1 MFKYFSESISLLKKS
16 MRNLI
21 IFEIVF
27 TFLSLLVIV
36 PVMGFSVNAAIKLAG
51 LKYLTSYN
59 IVRFLKVPTTW
70 FVFLFLIVF
79 LVFYM
84 LIEISAVIH
93 CFANVRENKQVT
105 CSRMMSVG
113 FSSVKKIFKKNNFL
127 ILFYVLLFI
136 PFTQIV
142 FVSSTFSYIGIP
154 DFLSYYINQKW
165 IIFAAFAVLVAVS
178 VILSGRSIYIIH
190 NYVLLHQDFKKARK
204 TSRIIS
210 KKERLKNA
218 LFLILWNILIYAA
231 ILFILVIL
239 FVLPVTV
246 LQKTIS
252 SGYVSKVVLISLK
265 TLFKAFILIFTLFS
279 VPVNYS
285 FITVRYFKKLEK
297 NDLNKIIVKN
307 DNERIK
313 TKRKWITYAA
323 FSIITAVV
331 VVNGVFF
338 RTGGFSSLNF
348 SLFSTPQISAHR
360 GYSSAAP
367 ENTEYAFQAA
377 IDCGADYIE
386 LDVQE
391 TKDGE
396 IVVMHDSNLKR
407 TSGVNADIWNV
418 NYSEISGLDIG
429 SWFGDEFSDAKIMKL
444 EDVIKMA
451 GNKIKLNIEI
461 KPTGHENL
469 IVEKTA
475 SLISKYEFEN
485 RCCVTSF
492 SYDIIR
498 KIKQINPDIK
508 TALTLSVAY
517 GNIGSLEYADAV
529 SVNQLFVTK
538 RLVSTCHNNGKKVFA
553 WTADKSAEIQ
563 KLSELNVDNI
573 ITDYPEKAMKIT
585 YSVYTGD
592 TIFSVL
598 RFLTN

>member
-1 MFKYFSESISLLKKS
+1 MLKYFSESFSLLKKS
-16 MRNLI
+16 LRSLI

-27 TFLSLLVIV
+27 TFLSLLFIV

-59 IVRFLKVPTTW
+59 IVKFLKVPTTW

-84 LIEISAVIH
+84 LVEISAVIH
-93 CFANVRENKQVT
+93 CFANVRENKQVS
-105 CSRMMSVG
+105 CSRMMFVG
-113 FSSVKKIFKKNNFL
+113 FSSVKKIFRKNNFL
-127 ILFYVLLFI
+127 ILLYVLLFI

-142 FVSSTFSYIGIP
+142 FVTSIFSYIGIP

-165 IIFAAFAVLVAVS
+165 IIFAAFSVLVAVS
-178 VILSGRSIYIIH
+178 VILSGRCIYIIH

-204 TSRIIS
+204 ISRDIS
-210 KKERLKNA
+210 VNERLKNA
-218 LFLILWNILIYAA
+218 LFLILWNVIIYAA
-231 ILFILVIL
+231 IFVVLLVL
-239 FVLPVTV
+239 FVFPVTF

-297 NDLNKIIVKN
+297 YNLNKIVVKN

-313 TKRKWITYAA
+313 SRRKWVNSVI
-323 FSIITAVV
+323 FGVITAVV

-360 GYSSAAP
+360 GYSSVAP

-391 TKDGE
+391 TKDSE

-407 TSGVNADIWNV
+407 TTGVNADIWYV
-418 NYSEISGLDIG
+418 NYSEISGFDAG
-429 SWFGDEFSDAKIMKL
+429 GWFGSEFSDARIMKL

-451 GNKIKLNIEI
+451 DSYLRVSALD
-461 KPTGHENL
+461 GH
-469 IVEKTA
+469 
-475 SLISKYEFEN
+475 F
-485 RCCVTSF
+485 
-492 SYDIIR
+492 
-498 KIKQINPDIK
+498 INVYI
-508 TALTLSVAY
+508 LS
-517 GNIGSLEYADAV
+517 
-529 SVNQLFVTK
+529 
-538 RLVSTCHNNGKKVFA
+538 
-553 WTADKSAEIQ
+553 
-563 KLSELNVDNI
+563 
-573 ITDYPEKAMKIT
+573 
-585 YSVYTGD
+585 
-592 TIFSVL
+592 
-598 RFLTN
+598 